1 MSLLQVERPE
11 PAIAVVTLDRPER
24 RNALSVALRD
34 ELVEVLGELAGD
46 DERKVVVITGR
57 GPVFCSGFDLRE
69 FEQAM
74 DDEAF
79 AEALWA
85 SSDRYHRAMASFPL
99 VTVAALNGPA
109 VAGGF
114 DLAVL
119 CDLRVAATTTTFSHP
134 EHAFGD
140 VVYRPLADLVG
151 GAVARDLCLT
161 GRIMDAGE
169 ALDRG
174 LVRAVVEPDAVLAT
188 ALDVARA
195 VAVAPRDTLLRTK
208 AKAVARA
215 GTLTIDGTLDL

>member
-57 GPVFCSGFDLRE
+57 GSVFCSGFDLRE

-174 LVRAVVEPDAVLAT
+174 LVRAVVAPDAVLAT

>member
-57 GPVFCSGFDLRE
+57 GSVFCSGFDLRE
-69 FEQAM
+69 FDQAM